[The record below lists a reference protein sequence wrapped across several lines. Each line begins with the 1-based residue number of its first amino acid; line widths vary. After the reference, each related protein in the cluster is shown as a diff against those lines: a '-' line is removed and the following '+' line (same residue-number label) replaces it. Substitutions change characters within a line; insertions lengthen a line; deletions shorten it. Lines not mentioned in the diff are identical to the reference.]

1 MAALERTGASGVS
14 DSFHTIVI
22 GAGSGGLTVA
32 VGLANL
38 GKPVAV
44 IEALHVGGDCTNVGC
59 VPSKTLIHQAEK
71 RGVNDPNGAL
81 AEVRRKRD
89 ALREK
94 ETHEFGAV
102 KHLSL
107 IFGRARLTGPKQVV
121 VTLPDGGE
129 RTLSA
134 EKIVIATGARPRKLA
149 ISGLPA
155 ERALTNESVFE
166 LPAAPRHLAVV
177 GGGVIGVELAFAFR
191 KLGSQV
197 SVVDMAPRLLT
208 RHLPEAAQA
217 VEASLRAKGVNLHFG
232 VGVHSYDEATQ
243 TLRIE
248 RQGAVTALE
257 GVDYALVAVGRE
269 RNVEGLGLETTGVT
283 FAAREGIATDSY
295 GRTNVPGIYAIGD
308 VTATSAFTHSA
319 NAQGRRVVQ
328 RIAFPWLPARA
339 PEPFYPSATFSD
351 PEVATAGMSQQQLAA
366 RYRPELVKRIRVDL
380 VTQTDRGY
388 TDDVQQGA
396 IIVDAVRLT
405 GKILSVTIVGPRA
418 SEMISLFTLAIQ
430 EGISLYKLY
439 RVVYPYPTFSSGIQK
454 VADAFLRETLTG
466 LRGELAIFL
475 RYRWARPQVV
485 PSGRPASQTAAPQ
498 R

>member
-1 MAALERTGASGVS
+1 MSER
-14 DSFHTIVI
+14 FHTIVI

-59 VPSKTLIHQAEK
+59 VPSKTLIHQAEE
-71 RGVNDPNGAL
+71 RGARDPSGAL

-89 ALREK
+89 ALRAK
-94 ETHEFGAV
+94 ETLEFGEV
-102 KHLSL
+102 QNLSL
-107 IFGRARLTGPKQVV
+107 IFGRARLAGPKQVIV
-121 VTLPDGGE
+121 ALPEGGE

-134 EKIVIATGARPRKLA
+134 ENVVIATGARPRKIA
-149 ISGLPA
+149 IAGLPP

-166 LPAAPRHLAVV
+166 LPVAPRHLAIV

-197 SVVDMAPRLLT
+197 SLVDMAPRVLT
-208 RHLPEAAQA
+208 RHQPEAAA
-217 VEASLRAKGVNLHFG
+217 AIEASLRTKGVTLHFG
-232 VGVHSYDEATQ
+232 VGVHSYDEASQ

-248 RQGAVTALE
+248 RAGQLTALE
-257 GVDYALVAVGRE
+257 GVGYVLVAVGRE
-269 RNVEGLGLETTGVT
+269 RNVEGLGLERAGVQ
-283 FAAREGIATDSY
+283 FSPREGIATDSY
-295 GRTNVPGIYAIGD
+295 GRTNLPGIYAIGD
-308 VTATSAFTHSA
+308 VTTTSAFTHSA

-351 PEVATAGMSQQQLAA
+351 PEVATAGMSQGQLAE
-366 RYRPELVKRIRVDL
+366 RYHPKLIKRIRVDL

-439 RVVYPYPTFSSGIQK
+439 RVVYPYPTFSSGVQK

-466 LRGELAIFL
+466 LRGELLAFL
-475 RYRWARPQVV
+475 RYRWARPAPATPAARPT
-485 PSGRPASQTAAPQ
+485 PSRS
-498 R
+498 

>member
-1 MAALERTGASGVS
+1 VS
-14 DSFHTIVI
+14 DRFHTIVI

-38 GKPVAV
+38 GKSVAV
-44 IEALHVGGDCTNVGC
+44 VEALHVGGDCTNVGC
-59 VPSKTLIHQAEK
+59 VPSKTLIHQAEE
-71 RGVNDPNGAL
+71 RGASDPRGAL

-89 ALREK
+89 DLREK
-94 ETHEFGAV
+94 ETHEFGEM
-102 KHLSL
+102 KNLEL
-107 IFGRARLTGPKQVV
+107 IFGRARLQSATQVAV
-121 VTLPDGGE
+121 ALPGGGR

-134 EKIVIATGARPRKLA
+134 QNIVVATGARPRKLV
-149 ISGLPA
+149 IPGLP
-155 ERALTNESVFE
+155 EGRALTNESVFE
-166 LPAAPRHLAVV
+166 LPEAPRHLAIV

-197 SVVDMAPRLLT
+197 SVVQTAPRLLT
-208 RHLPEAAQA
+208 RHLPEAGQA
-217 VEASLRAKGVNLHFG
+217 VEASLRARGVALHFG
-232 VGVHSYDEATQ
+232 MGVHSYDEPTQ
-243 TLRIE
+243 TLRLE
-248 RQGAVTALE
+248 RAGQLTALE
-257 GVDYALVAVGRE
+257 GVDYVLIAVGRE
-269 RNVEGLGLETTGVT
+269 RNVEGLDLEAAGVR
-283 FAAREGIATDSY
+283 FSAREGIATDSY
-295 GRTNVPGIYAIGD
+295 GRTNVPSIYAIGD

-351 PEVATAGMSQQQLAA
+351 PEVATAGMSQQQIAE

-439 RVVYPYPTFSSGIQK
+439 RVVYPYPTFSNGVQK

-466 LRGELAIFL
+466 LRGELAAFL
-475 RYRWARPQVV
+475 RYRWARPAPVAPTARPT
-485 PSGRPASQTAAPQ
+485 PSRS
-498 R
+498 

>member
-1 MAALERTGASGVS
+1 VNA
-14 DSFHTIVI
+14 SFHTIII

-44 IEALHVGGDCTNVGC
+44 IEARHVGGDCTNVGC
-59 VPSKTLIHQAEK
+59 VPSKTLIHQAK
-71 RGVNDPNGAL
+71 VRGAADPHGAL
-81 AEVRRKRD
+81 AEVRHKRD

-94 ETHEFGAV
+94 ETHEFGAMSN
-102 KHLSL
+102 LSL
-107 IFGRARLTGPKQVV
+107 LFGRARLLSPTQVAL
-121 VTLPDGGE
+121 TLPEGGE
-129 RTLSA
+129 RTLTA
-134 EKIVIATGARPRKLA
+134 ENIVLATGARPRK
-149 ISGLPA
+149 ITIPGLPA
-155 ERALTNESVFE
+155 ERMLTNESIFE
-166 LPAAPRHLAVV
+166 LPEAPRHLAVI

-197 SVVDMAPRLLT
+197 SMVDMAPRLLT

-217 VEASLRAKGVNLHFG
+217 IEASLRAKGVALHFG
-232 VGVHSYDEATQ
+232 AGVHSYDEASQ
-243 TLRIE
+243 SLRIE
-248 RQGAVTALE
+248 RQGTVTALE
-257 GVDYALVAVGRE
+257 DVDYVLVAVGRE
-269 RNVEGLGLETTGVT
+269 RNIGGLGLEAAGVR
-283 FAAREGIATDSY
+283 FSPREGIATDSY
-295 GRTNVPGIYAIGD
+295 GRTNVPSIYAIGD

-328 RIAFPWLPARA
+328 RIALPWLPARV

-351 PEVATAGMSQQQLAA
+351 PEVATAGMSQQQIAQ
-366 RYRPELVKRIRVDL
+366 RYRPELVKRIQVNL
-380 VTQTDRGY
+380 VTQSDRGY
-388 TDDVQQGA
+388 TDDLQQGA

-430 EGISLYKLY
+430 ERISLYKLY

-466 LRGELAIFL
+466 LRGELRTYL
-475 RYRWARPQVV
+475 RYRWARPTL
-485 PSGRPASQTAAPQ
+485 PGATGRPVAA
-498 R
+498 RGL

>member
-1 MAALERTGASGVS
+1 MR

-59 VPSKTLIHQAEK
+59 VPSKTLIHQAEV
-71 RGVNDPNGAL
+71 RGTNDPTGAL

-89 ALREK
+89 ALREQ
-94 ETHEFGAV
+94 ETREFGEL
-102 KHLSL
+102 KNLSL
-107 IFGRARLTGPKQVV
+107 IFGRARLAGPKQVAV
-121 VTLPDGGE
+121 ALPEGGE
-129 RTLSA
+129 RALRA
-134 EKIVIATGARPRKLA
+134 EHIVIATGARPRTLS
-149 ISGLPA
+149 IPGLP
-155 ERALTNESVFE
+155 EGRALTNESVFE
-166 LPAAPRHLAVV
+166 LPAAPRHLAIV

-197 SVVDMAPRLLT
+197 SLVDMAPRVLT
-208 RHLPEAAQA
+208 RHLPEAASA
-217 VEASLRAKGVNLHFG
+217 VEASLRARGVSLHFG
-232 VGVHSYDEATQ
+232 ASVRSYDETGQ
-243 TLRIE
+243 TLRVE
-248 RQGAVTALE
+248 RAGQLTALE
-257 GVDYALVAVGRE
+257 GVDYVLIAVGRE
-269 RNVEGLGLETTGVT
+269 RNVEGLGLERAGVR
-283 FAAREGIATDSY
+283 FSPREGVATDSY

-328 RIAFPWLPARA
+328 RIAFPWLPART

-351 PEVATAGMSQQQLAA
+351 PEVATAGMSRRQIAE
-366 RYRPELVKRIRVDL
+366 RYHPKLVKRIRVDL
-380 VTQTDRGY
+380 ATQTDRGY
-388 TDDVQQGA
+388 TDDLRQGA

-430 EGISLYKLY
+430 EGVSLYKLY
-439 RVVYPYPTFSSGIQK
+439 RVVYPYPTFSSGVQK

-466 LRGELAIFL
+466 LRGELVAYL
-475 RYRWARPQVV
+475 RHRWARPAPGAPAARPT
-485 PSGRPASQTAAPQ
+485 PSRG
-498 R
+498 

>member
-1 MAALERTGASGVS
+1 M
-14 DSFHTIVI
+14 
-22 GAGSGGLTVA
+22 A

-59 VPSKTLIHQAEK
+59 VPSKTLIHQAEE
-71 RGVNDPNGAL
+71 RGARDPDGAL

-94 ETHEFGAV
+94 ETHEFGEV
-102 KHLSL
+102 KNLSL
-107 IFGRARLTGPKQVV
+107 IFGRARMASSTQVV
-121 VTLPDGGE
+121 VALPEGGE
-129 RTLSA
+129 RTLTT
-134 EKIVIATGARPRKLA
+134 ENIVIATGARPRKLA
-149 ISGLPA
+149 IAGLP
-155 ERALTNESVFE
+155 EGRALTNESVFE
-166 LPAAPRHLAVV
+166 LPAAPRHLAII

-197 SVVDMAPRLLT
+197 SLIDQSPRVLT

-217 VEASLRAKGVNLHFG
+217 IEASLRAKGVALHFG
-232 VGVHSYDEATQ
+232 ASVHSYEEVSQ
-243 TLRIE
+243 SLRIE
-248 RQGAVTALE
+248 RAGQVTALE
-257 GVDYALVAVGRE
+257 GVDYVLVAVGRE
-269 RNVEGLGLETTGVT
+269 RNVEGLGLETVGVA
-283 FAAREGIATDSY
+283 FSPRNGVATDSY
-295 GRTNVPGIYAIGD
+295 GRTNLPGIYAIGD

-339 PEPFYPSATFSD
+339 PEPYYPSATFSD
-351 PEVATAGMSQQQLAA
+351 PEVATAGMSQKQLAE
-366 RYRPELVKRIRVDL
+366 RYHPKAVKRIRVDL

-388 TDDVQQGA
+388 TDDLQRGF
-396 IIVDAVRLT
+396 IIVDALRLS

-466 LRGELAIFL
+466 LRGELGAYL
-475 RYRWARPQVV
+475 RYRRARPRVMA
-485 PSGRPASQTAAPQ
+485 PGRPAGQIAAPRQ
-498 R
+498 